1 MTPTGGPPPDPVG
14 GPRTLV
20 LTGVSGAGKS
30 TVGRALAD
38 RTGAVLVDADDLHD
52 DAARQKMAG
61 GVPLDDADREP
72 WIARLADEIH
82 RRSAAGERVVL
93 ACSALRRAHRDRLR
107 AAAPDV
113 VFVHLEV
120 GPEELAR
127 RLASRSGH
135 FMPADLLASQ
145 LESLEHPSDEHHAV
159 VDADA
164 PVEDVVDE
172 VLRVTRA

>member
-1 MTPTGGPPPDPVG
+1 MRISDWSSDVC
-14 GPRTLV
+14 
-20 LTGVSGAGKS
+20 SS
-30 TVGRALAD
+30 
-38 RTGAVLVDADDLHD
+38 DL
-52 DAARQKMAG
+52 
-61 GVPLDDADREP
+61 

-93 ACSALRRAHRDRLR
+93 ACSALRRAHRARLR

-120 GPEELAR
+120 GAEELAR

-172 VLRVTRA
+172 VLRDRQSTRLISSP